1 MVNGQV
7 PPEERQQLTTLLA
20 AQQPFRCCPVYLDE
34 ETADGYYN
42 GFSNNVLWPLLHYIP
57 LSMLDSH
64 GDAAERQWSCYQA
77 ANAAFCDAVMSIS
90 PTELDTVWVQDYHL
104 MLLPQYLRDA
114 SPSLSIGW
122 FLHTPFVIAD
132 MYLTLPHR
140 EEILRGVL
148 GAGLCGA
155 AHRPTSPCDGE
166 ASRMNCR
173 RRLVRLPHLRVR
185 AALHVGLRAGARH
198 RSPTPTVPEPTTR
211 RLLGPRGGGV
221 GQRGRRGG
229 GLQAEDEDLDPQ
241 HARARRR
248 RAHRPRPASARPRAP
263 PLHLGHAQ
271 RSRGGGGAA
280 AADAVPRRRRVPSP

>member
-34 ETADGYYN
+34 EIADGYYN

-64 GDAAERQWSCYQA
+64 GDAAERQWSCYQAAPTLPYPTVPEAPLPLPCYQA

-148 GAGLCGA
+148 GAGLCKLHTG
-155 AHRPTSPCDGE
+155 
-166 ASRMNCR
+166 
-173 RRLVRLPHLRVR
+173 LRVP
-185 AALHVGLRAGARH
+185 A
-198 RSPTPTVPEPTTR
+198 TVR
-211 RLLGPRGGGV
+211 RQG
-221 GQRGRRGG
+221 
-229 GLQAEDEDLDPQ
+229 
-241 HARARRR
+241 
-248 RAHRPRPASARPRAP
+248 
-263 PLHLGHAQ
+263 
-271 RSRGGGGAA
+271 
-280 AADAVPRRRRVPSP
+280 